1 MPFLGSAFSLLY
13 LLPTYKCVSSVK
25 SDSLQPHG
33 LWPARLLWPWNFSGK
48 DTRLGWHFLLQG
60 IFLTQGSN
68 SHLLHWQADS
78 LSLLYLNTFG
88 IYRIFNLFFYP
99 PFLHHHCLVIFF
111 SFNNFYSSS
120 FTTFIPMEFQHG
132 WENSR
137 LLPQQV
143 TSAFSTSIRQY
154 SISQASSSRNQCQQ
168 CLCDLWMG
176 TMHSLTECIL
186 QDNGYQK
193 FIFKFIFF

>member
-13 LLPTYKCVSSVK
+13 LFPHRCVSSVK

-48 DTRLGWHFLLQG
+48 DIGVGWHFLLQG

-68 SHLLHWQADS
+68 LHLLHWKADS

-88 IYRIFNLFFYP
+88 IHRIFNLFFYP

-111 SFNNFYSSS
+111 SFNNLYSS

-137 LLPQQV
+137 LLPPTTYFRFLHKYKTVQY
-143 TSAFSTSIRQY
+143 FSGFFLQKPMPTVLMWPTNGYHTHSHR
-154 SISQASSSRNQCQQ
+154 
-168 CLCDLWMG
+168 
-176 TMHSLTECIL
+176 MHSTGKWISEI
-186 QDNGYQK
+186 Y
-193 FIFKFIFF
+193 F